1 MQRHATAAA
10 NVLKKADDA
19 DSLAAAALLLWESDN
34 KEALSLLE
42 RSAGLA
48 PERPEYAWLRLQ
60 FCAQSTTCEMKPL
73 EARLL
78 ALAPR
83 NGAASMVA
91 LSIADKANDD
101 AARISALEQL
111 GRSDRV
117 DIYWAALIAR
127 MGPAVAATGKMTLLE
142 AVNAVIGKVL
152 AVAIPSYAPFSNSC
166 KGDRLNSERV
176 VQLCRD
182 AARALMRGDC
192 LVTEM
197 VGVAVAKRV
206 WPQGSPEWKAAF
218 DARRLYSYRSRNWQE
233 SGCCE
238 TQNDASTREYL
249 RLLAT
254 YPREQDVFK
263 AQMIAHGL
271 AIDPPADWVDPSQK

>member
-1 MQRHATAAA
+1 MQRLAKAAA
-10 NVLKKADDA
+10 NVLKKSNDA
-19 DSLAAAALLLWESDN
+19 DSLAAAAVMLWESDSRV
-34 KEALSLLE
+34 ALSLLE
-42 RSAGLA
+42 RSTALA
-48 PERPEYAWLRLQ
+48 PDRPEYAWLQLLA
-60 FCAQSTTCEMKPL
+60 CAQSTTCDPKPL

-101 AARISALEQL
+101 AARIAALEQL

-117 DIYWAALIAR
+117 DIYWTLISR
-127 MGPAVAATGKMTLLE
+127 MGPAVAETRKMTLLE
-142 AVNAVIGKVL
+142 AVTAVIGKVI
-152 AVAIPSYAPFSNSC
+152 AVALPTYAPFSNSC

-182 AARALMRGDC
+182 AAHALMRGDC

-206 WPQGSPEWKAAF
+206 WPQGSPEWKAAL
-218 DARRLYSYRSRNWQE
+218 DARRLYSFRSRNWQE

-263 AQMIAHGL
+263 AQMIAHG
-271 AIDPPADWVDPSQK
+271 IETDPPADWVDPSRQ